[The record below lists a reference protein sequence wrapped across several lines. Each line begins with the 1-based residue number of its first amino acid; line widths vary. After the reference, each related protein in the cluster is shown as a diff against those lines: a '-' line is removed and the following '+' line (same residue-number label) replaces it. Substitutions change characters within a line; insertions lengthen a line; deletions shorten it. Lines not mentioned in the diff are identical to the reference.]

1 MRVPLTERVLRMR
14 SARLLVVLGLT
25 LAPAIASAQDKNPF
39 TDSWFWGAKA
49 GMVTFV
55 TGPSTSPVR
64 TTAPSVGVDWL
75 ITRSWYALNVSLDQA
90 YFDAVSS
97 VTDAGGTGVQ
107 RLVDIRDMRR
117 AAVAMTLFP
126 RVIND
131 HIRPYVGLG
140 YAFNFV
146 VRAESQGSNFAS
158 PEARDTVEQ
167 RIQSAKSRGSPMVI
181 FGVQS
186 NVKKWSPFFQATV
199 MPTQGAVNGFL
210 INGNGFT
217 YYLEGGIRY
226 NFGSAIEKLK

>member
-25 LAPAIASAQDKNPF
+25 SAPAIAGAQEKNPF
-39 TDSWFWGAKA
+39 IDSWFWGAKA
-49 GMVTFV
+49 GMVTLV

-64 TTAPSVGVDWL
+64 TTAPTIGVDWL

-97 VTDAGGTGVQ
+97 VTDAGGTGVE

-117 AAVAMTLFP
+117 AAVAMNIFP
-126 RVIND
+126 KVFKENV
-131 HIRPYVGLG
+131 RPYVGVG
-140 YAFNFV
+140 YALNFV
-146 VRAESQGSNFAS
+146 VRAESQGNNFAS

-181 FGVQS
+181 FGVQAD
-186 NVKKWSPFFQATV
+186 VKKWAPFAQATV
-199 MPTQGAVNGFL
+199 MPTQGALHGFL

-217 YYLEGGIRY
+217 YYLEAGMRY
-226 NFGSAIEKLK
+226 NFGSAIEKLR